1 MRTGLEDCGDEIL
14 SSEVGLVYVHE
25 LQYANGAVFKG
36 QIKQIT
42 PSLDGTKSPGKPEQS
57 EDLQNTFTESM
68 SKKQLKTEADMEGD
82 EMDDGTRGVRHG
94 FGVQIWQDGAKYRGM
109 WQDNRAHGKGTFWH
123 ADGD

>member
-1 MRTGLEDCGDEIL
+1 MRGSLEDCGDEIL

-36 QIKQIT
+36 QIKQIN
-42 PSLDGTKSPGKPEQS
+42 PQQEGPKSTSKGEQS
-57 EDLQNTFTESM
+57 EDQQNNITESL

-94 FGVQIWQDGAKYRGM
+94 FGV
-109 WQDNRAHGKGTFWH
+109 
-123 ADGD
+123 